1 MMMNRWKASMLVVV
15 GVGVGL
21 MFGGTVI
28 TPASA
33 EQNAMEAALHNLR
46 QAKEDLEHAAHD
58 HGGHRTKAIERTR
71 EAIQQVEEGIA
82 WAREHR

>member
-1 MMMNRWKASMLVVV
+1 MNRWKASMLVLV

-21 MFGGTVI
+21 IFGGTVV

-33 EQNAMEAALHNLR
+33 EQPAMEAALHNLR
-46 QAKEDLEHAAHD
+46 QAKDDLEHAAHD
-58 HGGHRTKAIERTR
+58 HGGHRTKALERVR

-82 WAREHR
+82 WAREHK